1 VPPAL
6 PLSTASRARWLLV
19 SIYLLFGLMTS
30 SWLARLPTV
39 RDLLH
44 LSTAQLG
51 AFLLVGSVGSLAAV
65 AFSGV
70 VVQRLGNR
78 GTLLLASGVLV
89 VGYTFMGVGPAVRSG
104 GLLAAGVLL
113 NGSAVAL
120 ANVTFNVESARIE
133 RAMGRTVIPTF
144 HAAFSLGA
152 MAGSALGA
160 LASRAGVPLVVQMPA
175 VAAVAVVA
183 RLAALPGA
191 LLPQTAD
198 EADEDREHRPGGL
211 DDAAGVDRL
220 ARVAGVPGVAG
231 LAGVAGV
238 DGVDGVHEVAG
249 PAAPA
254 RDRGF
259 SAALDPWK
267 ERRTLLIG
275 VVVLAA
281 SLSEGAANNWLSL
294 AVVDGFHAPEA
305 AGGLV
310 LGLFVGAMTAVRVL
324 GTRLIDRFGRVTV
337 LRVSGVASLTGLLA
351 FGLVPSLPLA
361 AAGVAVW
368 GFGAAL
374 AVPIG
379 IAAASDDPRRA
390 AGRVAAVSMFSS
402 VASITAPPLLGLAAE
417 SMGARHALLLVT
429 VAMVASVAVAGQVRR
444 SRPARVRATLATEPR
459 AAGTGALVTTSGELR

>member
-1 VPPAL
+1 
-6 PLSTASRARWLLV
+6 
-19 SIYLLFGLMTS
+19 
-30 SWLARLPTV
+30 
-39 RDLLH
+39 
-44 LSTAQLG
+44 
-51 AFLLVGSVGSLAAV
+51 
-65 AFSGV
+65 
-70 VVQRLGNR
+70 
-78 GTLLLASGVLV
+78 
-89 VGYTFMGVGPAVRSG
+89 
-104 GLLAAGVLL
+104 
-113 NGSAVAL
+113 
-120 ANVTFNVESARIE
+120 
-133 RAMGRTVIPTF
+133 MGRTVIPTF

-175 VAAVAVVA
+175 VVAVAVGA

-191 LLPQTAD
+191 LLPRTAD
-198 EADEDREHRPGGL
+198 EADEDREHHEHDEDRAGGL
-211 DDAAGVDRL
+211 G
-220 ARVAGVPGVAG
+220 
-231 LAGVAGV
+231 
-238 DGVDGVHEVAG
+238 EVAG
-249 PAAPA
+249 PVAPV
-254 RDRGF
+254 RGRGF
-259 SAALDPWK
+259 TAALDPWK

-281 SLSEGAANNWLSL
+281 SLSEGSANNWLSL

-305 AGGLV
+305 SGGLV

-337 LRVSGVASLTGLLA
+337 LRVSGVASLLGLLA

-361 AAGVAVW
+361 AAGVALW

-390 AGRVAAVSMFSS
+390 AGRVAAVSVFSS

-444 SRPARVRATLATEPR
+444 SRPAPVRATLASEPFS
-459 AAGTGALVTTSGELR
+459 AGAGALVTTSGELR

>member
-1 VPPAL
+1 MPPAL
-6 PLSTASRARWLLV
+6 PFSTALRARWLLV

-44 LSTAQLG
+44 LSTGQLG

-65 AFSGV
+65 TFSGV

-78 GTLLLASGVLV
+78 RTLLVASGILV
-89 VGYTFMGVGPAVRSG
+89 VGYTLMGVGPGVRSG
-104 GLLAAGVLL
+104 GLLAAGILL
-113 NGSAVAL
+113 NGVAVSL

-133 RAMGRTVIPTF
+133 RAMGRTVIPNF

-152 MAGSALGA
+152 MAGSGLGA

-175 VAAVAVVA
+175 VVAVAVA
-183 RLAALPGA
+183 CRLAALPGA
-191 LLPQTAD
+191 LLPRTDD
-198 EADEDREHRPGGL
+198 ET
-211 DDAAGVDRL
+211 V
-220 ARVAGVPGVAG
+220 VPT
-231 LAGVAGV
+231 
-238 DGVDGVHEVAG
+238 
-249 PAAPA
+249 PAASG
-254 RDRGF
+254 RGRGLTG
-259 SAALDPWK
+259 ALDPWR

-281 SLSEGAANNWLSL
+281 SLSEGSANNWLSL

-305 AGGLV
+305 SGGLM
-310 LGLFVGAMTAVRVL
+310 LGLFVGAMTAVRAL

-337 LRVSGVASLTGLLA
+337 LRVSGVASLAGLLA
-351 FGLVPSLPLA
+351 FGLVPSLPVA

-390 AGRVAAVSMFSS
+390 AGRVAAVSVFSS
-402 VASITAPPLLGLAAE
+402 VASITAPPLLGLVAE
-417 SMGARHALLLVT
+417 SMGARHTLLLVT
-429 VAMVASVAVAGQVRR
+429 VAMVASVSVAGQVRR
-444 SRPARVRATLATEPR
+444 SRPAPAASTLSSEP
-459 AAGTGALVTTSGELR
+459 ALAGAGALVSTSSGELR

>member
-1 VPPAL
+1 M
-6 PLSTASRARWLLV
+6 
-19 SIYLLFGLMTS
+19 YLLFGLMTS

-51 AFLLVGSVGSLAAV
+51 AFLLVGSVGALAAV

-78 GTLLLASGVLV
+78 GTLLVASGILV
-89 VGYTFMGVGPAVRSG
+89 VGYTLMGIGPGVRSG
-104 GLLAAGVLL
+104 GLLAAGILL
-113 NGSAVAL
+113 NGVAVSL

-133 RAMGRTVIPTF
+133 RAMGRTVIPNF

-160 LASRAGVPLVVQMPA
+160 LASHAGIPLVVQMPA
-175 VAAVAVVA
+175 VVAVAVGC

-191 LLPQTAD
+191 LLPRMHD
-198 EADEDREHRPGGL
+198 E
-211 DDAAGVDRL
+211 
-220 ARVAGVPGVAG
+220 
-231 LAGVAGV
+231 
-238 DGVDGVHEVAG
+238 DGVDAVDEAVVAR
-249 PAAPA
+249 PATG
-254 RDRGF
+254 RGR
-259 SAALDPWK
+259 ATGALDPWR

-281 SLSEGAANNWLSL
+281 ALSEGSANNWLSL

-305 AGGLV
+305 SGGLL
-310 LGLFVGAMTAVRVL
+310 LGLFVGAMTVVRVL

-337 LRVSGVASLTGLLA
+337 LRVSGVASLAGLLA

-361 AAGVAVW
+361 AAGVALW

-390 AGRVAAVSMFSS
+390 AGRVAAVSVFSS
-402 VASITAPPLLGLAAE
+402 VASIAAPPLLGLAAE
-417 SMGARHALLLVT
+417 SMGTRHALLLVT
-429 VAMVASVAVAGQVRR
+429 AAMVASVSVAGQVRR
-444 SRPARVRATLATEPR
+444 STAASGRATLSSEP
-459 AAGTGALVTTSGELR
+459 ASAGAGELVTTSATSELR

>member
-1 VPPAL
+1 MPPAL
-6 PLSTASRARWLLV
+6 SLSTASRARWLLV
-19 SIYLLFGLMTS
+19 SIYLMFGLMTS

-39 RDLLH
+39 RDLLG
-44 LSTAQLG
+44 LSTGRLG
-51 AFLLVGSVGSLAAV
+51 VFLLVGSVGSLGAV
-65 AFSGV
+65 AISGV

-78 GTLLLASGVLV
+78 RTLLVASGILV
-89 VGYTFMGVGPAVRSG
+89 VGYTLMGVGPAVRSG
-104 GLLAAGVLL
+104 VLLAAGILL
-113 NGSAVAL
+113 NGVAVSL

-160 LASRAGVPLVVQMPA
+160 LASRSGVPLVVQMPA
-175 VAAVAVVA
+175 VVAVAVAA

-191 LLPQTAD
+191 LLPRTDDETLAD
-198 EADEDREHRPGGL
+198 
-211 DDAAGVDRL
+211 VV
-220 ARVAGVPGVAG
+220 AR
-231 LAGVAGV
+231 
-238 DGVDGVHEVAG
+238 
-249 PAAPA
+249 PAAPG
-254 RDRGF
+254 RGRGF
-259 SAALDPWK
+259 TAALDPWK

-281 SLSEGAANNWLSL
+281 SLSEGSANNWLSL
-294 AVVDGFHAPEA
+294 AVVDGFHASEA
-305 AGGLV
+305 SGGLV
-310 LGLFVGAMTAVRVL
+310 LGLFVGAMTAVRAL

-337 LRVSGVASLTGLLA
+337 LRVSGVASLAGLLA
-351 FGLVPSLPLA
+351 FGLVPALPVA

-390 AGRVAAVSMFSS
+390 AGRVATVSVFSS

-429 VAMVASVAVAGQVRR
+429 VAMVASVSVAGQVRR
-444 SRPARVRATLATEPR
+444 SHLAPVQATLSSEPVP
-459 AAGTGALVTTSGELR
+459 AGAGALVTTSGELR

>member
-1 VPPAL
+1 M
-6 PLSTASRARWLLV
+6 
-19 SIYLLFGLMTS
+19 YLLFGLMTS

-39 RDLLH
+39 RDLLQ
-44 LSTAQLG
+44 LSTALLG
-51 AFLLVGSVGSLAAV
+51 AFLLVGSVGALAAV

-78 GTLLLASGVLV
+78 GTLLVASGVLV
-89 VGYTFMGVGPAVRSG
+89 VGYTLMGVGPAVRSG
-104 GLLAAGVLL
+104 GLLAAGILL
-113 NGSAVAL
+113 NGVAVAL

-152 MAGSALGA
+152 MAGSAFGA

-175 VAAVAVVA
+175 VVAVAVGA

-191 LLPQTAD
+191 LLPRTAD
-198 EADEDREHRPGGL
+198 EDHEDHEHGEDRAGGL
-211 DDAAGVDRL
+211 D
-220 ARVAGVPGVAG
+220 
-231 LAGVAGV
+231 
-238 DGVDGVHEVAG
+238 EVAG

-254 RDRGF
+254 RGRGF
-259 SAALDPWK
+259 TAALDPWK

-281 SLSEGAANNWLSL
+281 SLSEGSANNWLSL

-305 AGGLV
+305 SGGLV

-337 LRVSGVASLTGLLA
+337 LRVSGVASLAGLLA

-390 AGRVAAVSMFSS
+390 AGRVAAVSVFSS

-444 SRPARVRATLATEPR
+444 SRPAPVQATLASEPFS
-459 AAGTGALVTTSGELR
+459 AGAGALVTTSGELR